1 MTNTNELLYVKT
13 GSLLNDARRIIESS
27 RANAVRSIDFCRV
40 QMYWNLGKRIF
51 EEEQNGKE
59 RAEYGAYI
67 IKNLSEKLEKEFGS
81 GFGKRQL
88 EQSRQFYRTYPI
100 ANALRSQLNWTQ
112 YRLLIQIPNPEKRE
126 YYELEAVNNGWT
138 GRELE
143 RQINSLLYERLLKS
157 NNKENVLAVAKK
169 ERIPESPLE
178 IIKDPMILE
187 FLGLEKKPEY
197 YEKDLES
204 ALIEH
209 LQQFL
214 LELGNGFSF
223 VARQKRLLIEDDEYF
238 ADLVFYNR
246 LLKCFVVIELKT
258 HKITHEDLGQLQM
271 YVNYF
276 DRNEKLPE
284 ENNTIGILLCTAK
297 NDEMVKMTLPEQN
310 KTILASK
317 YELYLPSEEKLK
329 EELKKLAA
337 AQDKLGKLL
346 EETDK

>member
-27 RANAVRSIDFCRV
+27 SANAVRSIDFCRV

-197 YEKDLES
+197 YEKDFES

-346 EETDK
+346 EETYK